1 MPTSMATAMPMT
13 SPRSRTGEPIV
24 MSRNAQSSR
33 DARRHRRRFAFAGA
47 ILTIAVLAGVGRP
60 GASVD
65 ATSPRE
71 RPDLGLPVASGARLL
86 ARAFDAG
93 TGETLMVVD
102 LSGETPTG
110 WEDLRIVWK
119 RPPFRGV
126 IVARPTGPMPLPSV
140 LDSDRAWRRLVL
152 DRRVRIDLRTTP
164 DLWSE

>member
-1 MPTSMATAMPMT
+1 MAP
-13 SPRSRTGEPIV
+13 
-24 MSRNAQSSR
+24 
-33 DARRHRRRFAFAGA
+33 
-47 ILTIAVLAGVGRP
+47 
-60 GASVD
+60 
-65 ATSPRE
+65 
-71 RPDLGLPVASGARLL
+71 GARLL

-119 RPPFRGV
+119 RPPFHGV
-126 IVARPTGPMPLPSV
+126 IVARPTGPMALPSV
-140 LDSDRAWRRLVL
+140 LDSDQAWRRLVL